1 MLLSKLAS
9 KPPQLVPSMVEVF
22 GTDNPNPLDYDSVSA
37 LNIAAGASKHS
48 SEHPAPG
55 VKTVWS
61 KTSDLGIVERKAS
74 ANPMTEIA
82 VPTTL
87 EASTGH
93 DLKENTQIQP
103 PDRNFPDAK
112 HAVLIEGF
120 MFPSHKQKLAK
131 KVERL
136 LQQEENKNAAEVVV
150 SDSDE
155 SEDAESDVSSTGSF
169 VLSDFDEEEE
179 ISLNELP
186 LFSNL
191 WSLFSEWITHETTLV
206 VAGLPL
212 PEKNEQQGPAGMPED
227 VKDEAAERHARQ
239 VFNERW
245 SSLSLMMRRPMVQI
259 ALKLKLAN
267 DHQSNYKIDSITRT
281 FALRAAI
288 DTRNTH
294 LVRRSC
300 WLFAGCCESSDH
312 VVDFCDV
319 MSVVVSGH
327 AWLRS

>member
-1 MLLSKLAS
+1 ML
-9 KPPQLVPSMVEVF
+9 EVF
-22 GTDNPNPLDYDSVSA
+22 GTENPNPKDFDSASVLHKA
-37 LNIAAGASKHS
+37 GVAAHS
-48 SEHPAPG
+48 TECPGPG
-55 VKTVWS
+55 VKTIWS

-74 ANPMTEIA
+74 ANPMTELA

-87 EASTGH
+87 EASTTH
-93 DLKENTQIQP
+93 ELKENTQP
-103 PDRNFPDAK
+103 EAPDRNFPDAQ

-136 LQQEENKNAAEVVV
+136 LQKEENKDSTDIVV

-155 SEDAESDVSSTGSF
+155 SEDDDSDVSDVSSTGSF

-191 WSLFSEWITHETTLV
+191 WCVFSEWITHETTLV
-206 VAGLPL
+206 VAGLPI
-212 PEKNEQQGPAGMPED
+212 PEKSDEQSIGGLPGD
-227 VKDEAAERHARQ
+227 VKDEAAERRARQ

-245 SSLSLMMRRPMVQI
+245 NSLSLMMRRPMVQI

-267 DHQSNYKIDSITRT
+267 DRQSNYKIDAITRT
-281 FALRAAI
+281 FSLREAI

-294 LVRRSC
+294 LVRLC
-300 WLFAGCCESSDH
+300 SSSPE
-312 VVDFCDV
+312 VLVNL
-319 MSVVVSGH
+319 SI
-327 AWLRS
+327 